1 MAEGGRFGKI
11 MDFFRLDT
19 DEDFDDDGFE
29 EEFDDDDIEDI
40 EDIDDDEP
48 EERPKKK
55 TQRSVRSESKAR
67 SSEGRTEARDRSA
80 RSRTGSADDSAEE
93 KNRKS
98 NIVSMRSSYYSDMEL
113 TVFKPTR
120 FEDSEDISD
129 AILQG
134 KAVVINF
141 NGIAATEAQRITDF
155 VGGTCYSID
164 GDLKT
169 IDANIIAVVP
179 KDIRITGDV
188 EEVFSALEG
197 AVSSG
202 TDTLGSDGG
211 GYTR

>member
-164 GDLKT
+164 GDIKT

>member
-1 MAEGGRFGKI
+1 
-11 MDFFRLDT
+11 
-19 DEDFDDDGFE
+19 
-29 EEFDDDDIEDI
+29 
-40 EDIDDDEP
+40 
-48 EERPKKK
+48 
-55 TQRSVRSESKAR
+55 
-67 SSEGRTEARDRSA
+67 
-80 RSRTGSADDSAEE
+80 
-93 KNRKS
+93 
-98 NIVSMRSSYYSDMEL
+98 MEL

-164 GDLKT
+164 GDIKT

>member
-55 TQRSVRSESKAR
+55 TQSSVRSESKAR

-164 GDLKT
+164 GDIKT

-188 EEVFSALEG
+188 EEVYSALEG

>member
-67 SSEGRTEARDRSA
+67 SSECRTEARDRSA

-164 GDLKT
+164 GDIKT

>member
-29 EEFDDDDIEDI
+29 EEFDDDDI

-164 GDLKT
+164 GDIKT